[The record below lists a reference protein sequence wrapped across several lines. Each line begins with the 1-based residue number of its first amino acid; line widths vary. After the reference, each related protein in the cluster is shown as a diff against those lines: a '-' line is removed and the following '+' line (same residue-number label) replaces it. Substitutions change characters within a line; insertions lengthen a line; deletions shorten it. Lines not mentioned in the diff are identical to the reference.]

1 MTVADDLSTEPLNH
15 TIKSF
20 SARLPCHP
28 STTKRIISH
37 GLVKVVYVGDRP
49 LIPHQELLRIARE
62 GLPNIPAGYK
72 RKTVGP
78 TNGGRKRVAKEKAA
92 EAKLDRAK
100 PTRLST
106 RKRSSGD
113 GRVAP

>member
-1 MTVADDLSTEPLNH
+1 MTVANNLPAQPLNH

-20 SARLPCHP
+20 SACLPCHP

-62 GLPNIPAGYK
+62 GLPHIPAGYK
-72 RKTVGP
+72 RKIGGL
-78 TNGGRKRVAKEKAA
+78 TNAGRKRVAKENAA
-92 EAKLDRAK
+92 EAEADRAK
-100 PTRLST
+100 PTDRSK
-106 RKRSSGD
+106 RKRADGD
-113 GRVAP
+113 GATP